1 MRGDQPAGVP
11 LYAIFPRFTPHARGS
26 TYHDSWSMSR
36 KIIYPACAGINPKG
50 TKEDALAYNL
60 PRMRGDQPMQILGD
74 GFVLKFTP
82 RARGLTRQ
90 YDQLKFHYAI
100 YPACAGINP
109 HLGQI
114 VLICLHLP
122 RMRGDQP
129 NGYATCNV
137 EKEFTPH
144 ARGSTQFDMPPARR
158 ASIYPACEGITLR
171 YSAPVTAQ

>member
-1 MRGDQPAGVP
+1 
-11 LYAIFPRFTPHARGS
+11 
-26 TYHDSWSMSR
+26 MS
-36 KIIYPACAGINPKG
+36 IYPAGAGINPFPKM
-50 TKEDALAYNL
+50 KNAKSQNL

-129 NGYATCNV
+129 
-137 EKEFTPH
+137 K
-144 ARGSTQFDMPPARR
+144 
-158 ASIYPACEGITLR
+158 L
-171 YSAPVTAQ
+171 

>member
-1 MRGDQPAGVP
+1 
-11 LYAIFPRFTPHARGS
+11 
-26 TYHDSWSMSR
+26 
-36 KIIYPACAGINPKG
+36 
-50 TKEDALAYNL
+50 
-60 PRMRGDQPMQILGD
+60 MQILGD

-109 HLGQI
+109 HQGQI

-129 NGYATCNV
+129 QLV
-137 EKEFTPH
+137 
-144 ARGSTQFDMPPARR
+144 D
-158 ASIYPACEGITLR
+158 IACDGT
-171 YSAPVTAQ
+171 